1 MVTCS
6 VSLCGPDPNTDYFN
20 DKTFGTTKRERKIL
34 KVFKKNDKTWTE
46 RSEESYGWG
55 GAVGLRGQVLLE
67 IDHDC

>member
-34 KVFKKNDKTWTE
+34 KVFKKNDKTDGLN
-46 RSEESYGWG
+46 EEKDQP
-55 GAVGLRGQVLLE
+55 VNNN
-67 IDHDC
+67 